1 MTLRA
6 YTNATSCVFFLN
18 GAPAARNRECTPVAG
33 NIVVTVLPSPA
44 QTNQTREATKS
55 PPLFPSSQKV
65 PDSPSESSPQR
76 SRQKDTAFIYNA
88 T

>member
-44 QTNQTREATKS
+44 QTNQNGEAT
-55 PPLFPSSQKV
+55 
-65 PDSPSESSPQR
+65 ESSSLTLFAESAGLASGILTVEIPA
-76 SRQKDTAFIYNA
+76 KG
-88 T
+88 